1 MYGQTDTWMDG
12 WIDVRT
18 DGWIHGWMDGWMDG
32 SGLKQ
37 QLMTAEAG
45 AVDRNYFRILQL
57 VYSRLWC
64 NRFHL
69 YIAIHS
75 HFITVDYTLQFSHCE
90 KNDLFVCVRSYFTSN
105 LLLKSELLRLIK

>member
-1 MYGQTDTWMDG
+1 MDG

-69 YIAIHS
+69 YISIHS

-90 KNDLFVCVRSYFTSN
+90 KNDLFCSCS
-105 LLLKSELLRLIK
+105 LCDLILQVIFC